1 MRNALSYLCDGRG
14 WRQQAVP
21 CSLQPPSRLYDVT
34 SPNYAVVTF
43 DILLFNE
50 AVGRKK
56 FPNFFEVSL
65 SLPFFILIVQTS
77 VSSLQLLEL
86 VVV

>member
-1 MRNALSYLCDGRG
+1 VRNTLSYLCDGRG

-21 CSLQPPSRLYDVT
+21 CSLQPPSRLYDVA

-43 DILLFNE
+43 DILLFNK
-50 AVGRKK
+50 AVWRKE
-56 FPNFFEVSL
+56 FPNFFEASL
-65 SLPFFILIVQTS
+65 SLPSLILIVQTS
-77 VSSLQLLEL
+77 VCSLQLLGP